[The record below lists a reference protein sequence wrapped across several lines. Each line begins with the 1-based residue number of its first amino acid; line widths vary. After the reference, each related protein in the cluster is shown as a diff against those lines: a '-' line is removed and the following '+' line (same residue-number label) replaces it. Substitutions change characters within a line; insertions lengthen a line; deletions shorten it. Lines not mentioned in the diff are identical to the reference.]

1 MVTQLRAARLYYLP
15 TSLAMPD
22 TEGPEADADT
32 PQKEAVLWLG
42 ELAIIHTS
50 GKETS
55 GSYTMIELYATKEG
69 SPPWH
74 VHHREDESFYVIE
87 GAFTFYVGDKAIK
100 AKAGDFL
107 FAPKDIPHT
116 YTVDSE
122 GYARVL
128 MTCSPAGFEDMVRAM
143 STPATS
149 LIPPPPETADT
160 DFEKIIELAGKY
172 GVEFIDR
179 PMPSA

>member
-1 MVTQLRAARLYYLP
+1 MKKTEDSEAGAA
-15 TSLAMPD
+15 
-22 TEGPEADADT
+22 E

-50 GKETS
+50 GQQTN
-55 GSYTMIELYATKEG
+55 GSYTMIELFATKEG

-74 VHHREDESFYVIE
+74 VHHREDESFYVLE
-87 GAFTFYVGDKAIK
+87 GAFTFYVGEKVIK

-116 YTVDSE
+116 YTVDSP
-122 GYARVL
+122 GHARVL

-143 STPATS
+143 STPATT

-160 DFEKIIELAGKY
+160 DFERIINLASDY